1 MRILKLAE
9 DFELSAKILAE
20 PDPNIVIEE
29 HKDVSPKSYMAAQ
42 NLHNLIKDSQEL
54 IDLLNEQ
61 DDLPQWVDELL
72 AISKHNV
79 AKALS
84 YVRGEKSQST
94 NNSIDKSAQ
103 YRGFLSSVKSLW
115 NKPKSELEEDII
127 LLDEELRDLYL
138 AHGYHNQSLDDDL
151 KMLGKFVKEQKWQK
165 AKMILIDFY
174 DCLEGMEDKIS
185 DFLDAEAYKTAG
197 FFDMFKSKPESELDK
212 LLKSQ
217 FFKVL
222 EVAKKDL
229 SDIKNIFN
237 MLDKHR
243 GNLDL
248 SAYFESLY
256 SLRRIILNS
265 VSQFKS
271 FELEY
276 FDLIDGGI
284 HDAKKQMSKELG
296 KQPFKQDDFKLESD
310 KFKSINDP
318 VEDRGSYDK
327 KEYWQSN
334 LNLESG
340 AGCPCG
346 SHLPWIA
353 CHGKDEDKIE
363 KIMMDKNI
371 SYEEAEQRYF
381 KWVNLHLG
389 KLESQKS
396 KKEED
401 YREQFNKIY
410 EQFKDQLAVGD
421 LDKV

>member
-256 SLRRIILNS
+256 SLRRVILNS
-265 VSQFKS
+265 LSQFKS

-284 HDAKKQMSKELG
+284 HDVKKQMSKELD
-296 KQPFKQDDFKLESD
+296 KVHVRQDDFKSD
-310 KFKSINDP
+310 PSKFKSINDQ
-318 VEDRGSYDK
+318 VEDRNSYNK

-334 LNLESG
+334 LNLD
-340 AGCPCG
+340 AGTECPCG
-346 SHLPWIA
+346 SHLPWLA

-363 KIMMDKNI
+363 KIMIDKNI

-389 KLESQKS
+389 KLESQKA
-396 KKEED
+396 KKQED
-401 YREQFNKIY
+401 YREEFNKLY
-410 EQFKDQLAVGD
+410 DKFKDQLVVGD
-421 LDKV
+421 LEL